1 LIKARLVT
9 TITDVIAVLDAMI
22 AHDIIVMIIQYKT
35 TVIGVIAVEF
45 LLMRVIAVD
54 LRSTELV

>member
-1 LIKARLVT
+1 MIKARLVT

-54 LRSTELV
+54 LHSTELV